1 MNNCKTLRAA
11 VVLLVLLLAA
21 PAIAQ
26 IANPQGGGIR
36 MPKAPRQEPCW
47 QEAGISKSAMEQ
59 RRQIEQNTRAEI
71 QSVCNDSAL
80 TPQQKREKI
89 RQLHQQARQQ
99 IEGLI
104 TPQQQEAL
112 KACQQQR
119 AAAHPPRT
127 GPGMHGGGGRG
138 PCAETI
144 SNSNLP
150 HGGTE
155 PESQQP

>member
-1 MNNCKTLRAA
+1 MNNCKTLTAAA
-11 VVLLVLLLAA
+11 VFLVLLLAA

-26 IANPQGGGIR
+26 TANPQRGGMR
-36 MPKAPRQEPCW
+36 MPKAGRQEPCR

-71 QSVCNDSAL
+71 QSVCNDPAL

-99 IEGLI
+99 IEGVI

-112 KACQQQR
+112 KSCQQQR

-127 GPGMHGGGGRG
+127 GPAVHSGGGRG
-138 PCAETI
+138 PCGETI
-144 SNSNLP
+144 PKSNPP
-150 HGGTE
+150 HGGPE
-155 PESQQP
+155 PQQP

>member
-1 MNNCKTLRAA
+1 MNNCKVLTA
-11 VVLLVLLLAA
+11 VVFLTLLLAT

-26 IANPQGGGIR
+26 IASPQRGGMR
-36 MPKAPRQEPCW
+36 MPKAPHQEPCW

-80 TPQQKREKI
+80 RPQQKREKI
-89 RQLHQQARQQ
+89 RQLHQQTRQQ
-99 IEGLI
+99 IEGVI

-127 GPGMHGGGGRG
+127 GPAIHDGGGRG
-138 PCAETI
+138 PCGETI
-144 SNSNLP
+144 SNSNPP
-150 HGGTE
+150 HAGPE
-155 PESQQP
+155 PQQP

>member
-1 MNNCKTLRAA
+1 MNNCKTLIAA
-11 VVLLVLLLAA
+11 FVLLVLLLAA

-26 IANPQGGGIR
+26 IANPQRGGR
-36 MPKAPRQEPCW
+36 QMPKASRQEPCW
-47 QEAGISKSAMEQ
+47 QEAGISKSVMEQ

-80 TPQQKREKI
+80 TPHQKREKI

-99 IEGLI
+99 IEGVI

-127 GPGMHGGGGRG
+127 GPAAHSGGGRG
-138 PCAETI
+138 PCGETI
-144 SNSNLP
+144 PKSNPP
-150 HGGTE
+150 HGGPE
-155 PESQQP
+155 PQQP

>member
-1 MNNCKTLRAA
+1 MNNCKTLTAA
-11 VVLLVLLLAA
+11 VVFLVLLLAA

-26 IANPQGGGIR
+26 TANPQRGGMR

-47 QEAGISKSAMEQ
+47 QEAGISQSVMEQ

-99 IEGLI
+99 IEGGI

-112 KACQQQR
+112 KACRQQR

-127 GPGMHGGGGRG
+127 GPAIHGGGGRG
-138 PCAETI
+138 PCGETI
-144 SNSNLP
+144 SNSNPP
-150 HGGTE
+150 HGG

>member
-1 MNNCKTLRAA
+1 MNICKTLIAA
-11 VVLLVLLLAA
+11 VVFSVLLLAA

-26 IANPQGGGIR
+26 IANPQRGGMR
-36 MPKAPRQEPCW
+36 MPKAPHQEPCW

-89 RQLHQQARQQ
+89 RQLHQQTRQQ
-99 IEGLI
+99 IEGVI
-104 TPQQQEAL
+104 SPQQQEAL

-127 GPGMHGGGGRG
+127 GPTMHGGGGRG
-138 PCAETI
+138 PCGETI
-144 SNSNLP
+144 SNSNPP
-150 HGGTE
+150 HGG
-155 PESQQP
+155 PKPQQP